1 MEGSRR
7 QVPHR
12 SFPKFSWMCARANG
26 MIAPKN
32 MARHDIDD
40 GTDSKFFP
48 LLLLRV
54 ERLESQSTILPLIV
68 AIVYKSNSRNH
79 LY

>member
-1 MEGSRR
+1 
-7 QVPHR
+7 
-12 SFPKFSWMCARANG
+12 